1 MSTVYSFSEINF
13 FIVVENQFVRTLVTE
28 LLNQFKPQRIY
39 TESNFSVAID
49 RIPDIA
55 PDIIFAGWT
64 PFTDSIKLFKAI
76 RFSPNE
82 SLSETP
88 IIAVTSYSEKQYVIA
103 ARDLGMNEYLTL
115 PLSANQFTPAF
126 AIS

>member
-1 MSTVYSFSEINF
+1 
-13 FIVVENQFVRTLVTE
+13 
-28 LLNQFKPQRIY
+28 
-39 TESNFSVAID
+39 
-49 RIPDIA
+49 
-55 PDIIFAGWT
+55 
-64 PFTDSIKLFKAI
+64 LFKAI

-126 AIS
+126 AISKKNPEFSFIRKNFAALIDALLARKWKK